1 MTPIHPSTVRRR
13 VPRGMTLRVTD
24 RHAPSVYAQELVG
37 CAFLR
42 TLLGLLS
49 LLAIG
54 GYALAAGDKAVRP
67 AQVEVDTSAAP
78 DLADWGAKAKKLVMD
93 WHPRVAGMLPSEG
106 FKPRRAVRLVFK
118 KDLRVP
124 AYASG
129 GTITISADWV
139 RKHPDDFGMV
149 IHELTHVIQDYGR
162 AKGPRPGWLVEGI
175 ADYVRFFHY
184 EPNVKIRINPQ
195 KASYRDSYR
204 TTAKF
209 LAWVEKQHDKELVRK
224 LNAALRRGEYRDEL
238 FQQYTTRTLDQLW
251 ANFIAAV
258 ERKAAA

>member
-1 MTPIHPSTVRRR
+1 MYQRVIVCLLLLWTPAVVRAADDE
-13 VPRGMTLRVTD
+13 PRADAVKVT
-24 RHAPSVYAQELVG
+24 
-37 CAFLR
+37 
-42 TLLGLLS
+42 
-49 LLAIG
+49 
-54 GYALAAGDKAVRP
+54 
-67 AQVEVDTSAAP
+67 VDTGDSP
-78 DLADWGAKAKKLVMD
+78 DLAEWGAKAKKLVVE
-93 WHPRVAGMLPSEG
+93 WHPRVAKMLPSDG
-106 FKPRRAVRLVFK
+106 FTPRRDVRLVFK
-118 KDLRVP
+118 KDINVP

-129 GTITISADWV
+129 GTITVSADWV
-139 RKHPDDFGMV
+139 RKHPDDFGMIV
-149 IHELTHVIQDYGR
+149 HELTHVIQDYGR

-238 FQQYTTRTLDQLW
+238 FRQYTTKTLDELW
-251 ANFIAAV
+251 SDFVAAV
-258 ERKAAA
+258 ERKTAA